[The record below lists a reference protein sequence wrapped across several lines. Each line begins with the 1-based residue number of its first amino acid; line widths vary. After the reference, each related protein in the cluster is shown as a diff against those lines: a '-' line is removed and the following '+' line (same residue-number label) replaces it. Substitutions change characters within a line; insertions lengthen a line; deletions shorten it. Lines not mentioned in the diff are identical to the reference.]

1 MAGIKEFFG
10 RMIKGASYDSGEQSR
25 NRRDLRMFARTAPRD
40 EDRLITDY
48 SRQLARARCHDL
60 RRNNPIVAGIGDR
73 FADYVVH
80 TGIRPQAQSSDPDW
94 NKEAEAWFDNW
105 VPTADCRERLTLDE
119 MSRMCVTERLFSGEL
134 VFLLMDNGTLMPVEA
149 ERIRAPKGTY
159 ELPLGFDG
167 VRLDKIGRVTGY
179 CIHGRDR
186 MGVFSGPHDEQ
197 WYSSNDLIH
206 VARPWRPDSIR
217 PMPELSP
224 VANTLADMAE
234 LNNATLNTAKLQAMV
249 GLIINKLGGASNP
262 NFGFRTA
269 NGSTKLPG
277 YPDLRRVDNLMVLE
291 GDHGD
296 TLSGL
301 HSTAPGSQYDP
312 FMKFQLQ
319 LIGAAIGLPS
329 EFVMMAFERVSFS
342 GSKAAL
348 MQAARTIENWQFWMI
363 DNFLQPTWNWRIAK
377 AIKDRVLPKAPV
389 DKNGVNEWWKVE
401 WQPPA
406 MDWVDPQGQ
415 LQTDMQ
421 EYMIGAADLAS
432 IGRRRGKDWQ
442 QVAINKAREL
452 KRLDEIAKEEGPKDC
467 TRANLSFFQI
477 PGQTPTGPGAA
488 GAATEATTD
497 KQAQNED
504 LKP

>member
-1 MAGIKEFFG
+1 MAGIREWIM
-10 RMIKGASYDSGEQSR
+10 RRVKGASYDAGEQSR

-40 EDRLITDY
+40 EDRLVTDY

-80 TGIRPQAQSSDPDW
+80 TGIRPQAQTSSAGW
-94 NKEAEAWFDNW
+94 NSEAEAWFENW
-105 VPTADCRERLTLDE
+105 VPVADARERLTLDE
-119 MSRMCVTERLFSGEL
+119 MCRMCVTERLFSGETF
-134 VFLLMDNGTLMPVEA
+134 FLLMDNGTLMPVES
-149 ERIRAPKGTY
+149 ERCRAPKGTY
-159 ELPLGFDG
+159 DLPLGYDG
-167 VRLDKIGRVTGY
+167 VDVDKIGRVIRF
-179 CIHGRDR
+179 CLHGRDR

-197 WYSSNDLIH
+197 WYSANDVFH
-206 VARPWRPDSIR
+206 VARPWRFDSIR

-224 VANTLADMAE
+224 VANVLADMQE

-249 GLIINKLGGASNP
+249 ALIINKAGGASNP
-262 NFGFRTA
+262 AFGFRTA

-291 GDHGD
+291 GEHGD
-296 TLSGL
+296 TLQGL
-301 HSTAPGSQYDP
+301 HSTQPGNQYDP
-312 FMKFQLQ
+312 FMKLQLQ

-348 MQAARTIENWQFWMI
+348 MQAARTIENWQGWMI

-377 AIKDRVLPKAPV
+377 AIKAGVLPKAPV
-389 DKNGVNEWWKVE
+389 DKNGVNEWWKVQ
-401 WQPPA
+401 WQPPP

-442 QVAINKAREL
+442 QVATNKAREL
-452 KRLDEIAKEEGPKDC
+452 KRLDEIAKAEGPKDC
-467 TRANLSFFQI
+467 KRSDLSFFQI
-477 PGQTPTGPGAA
+477 PGQTPGATGAA
-488 GAATEATTD
+488 QPEATTD
-497 KQAQNED
+497 KQSQNQD
-504 LKP
+504 MKP